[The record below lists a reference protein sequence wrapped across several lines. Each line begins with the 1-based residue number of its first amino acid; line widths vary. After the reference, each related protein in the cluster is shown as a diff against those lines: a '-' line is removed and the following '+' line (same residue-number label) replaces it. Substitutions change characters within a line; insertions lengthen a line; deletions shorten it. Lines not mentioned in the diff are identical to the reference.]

1 MLLIYRDMLTFGVK
15 ALREPVFPKHH
26 IHPLTMATHKESHF
40 GQGGL
45 TGLSQHLRPRFT
57 QDIRHLS

>member
-15 ALREPVFPKHH
+15 ALCDPVFPKHH
-26 IHPLTMATHKESHF
+26 IHPLTMATHKKSHF

-45 TGLSQHLRPRFT
+45 TGLSQHLRARFT
-57 QDIRHLS
+57 QVIKHLS